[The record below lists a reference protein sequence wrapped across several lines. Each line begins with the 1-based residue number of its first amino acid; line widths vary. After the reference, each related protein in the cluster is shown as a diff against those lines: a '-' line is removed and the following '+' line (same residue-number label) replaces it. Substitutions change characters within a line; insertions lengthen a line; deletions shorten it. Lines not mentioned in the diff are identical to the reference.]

1 MPTDDFNQRVA
12 AKESELHALIADLE
26 AVRREVLPVAAKLAM
41 RWWESRIGIEVER
54 NATVTA
60 GLTDDQLGKLKAQV
74 QELGSSAKEHV
85 ASFLADGK
93 AWWHLQTPITAPIND
108 YSYNYDPDA
117 RRRRGPERI
126 EKQLGLA
133 LGKLG
138 SILEPFGYLAGTGR
152 WPKDSGGRFYAN
164 PKWVD
169 WPEELNPLM
178 YRYSARVSKAQIL
191 IAELARLRLGRRPM
205 AEGDSW
211 RTYAAKARYWFAA
224 YNNAVELEREHAV
237 GLSRFRLRP
246 PDPGALHGTD
256 WLNERARANV
266 NHMREYDPEDIPMG
280 DF

>member
-1 MPTDDFNQRVA
+1 MPTDDFNQTVA
-12 AKESELHALIADLE
+12 TKESELHALIAGLE
-26 AVRREVLPVAAKLAM
+26 AVRREVLPVAAKFAM

-60 GLTDDQLGKLKAQV
+60 GLTDDQLGKLKVQV

-85 ASFLADGK
+85 ASFLADSK
-93 AWWHLQTPITAPIND
+93 AWWHLHAPITTASD
-108 YSYNYDPDA
+108 DSDSKYYTDA
-117 RRRRGPERI
+117 RGGPERI

-164 PKWVD
+164 PKWVA
-169 WPEELNPLM
+169 WPKELNPMM
-178 YRYSARVSKAQIL
+178 YRYASLVSEAQIV

-224 YNNAVELEREHAV
+224 YNNAVETEREHAV